1 MTAPGTLL
9 PAMSLVSI
17 ASGEPVDL
25 RAAKGPQ
32 ALVTLHSVT
41 CRDCRRYVRERLAR
55 GAREIA
61 EWGGRLTIVVPDV
74 RANAATFAE
83 TTTDALEIVLDPEGA
98 FGSKCPSWPTPARD
112 TISRLRKRSWS
123 GSAFSRSSA
132 PSAKARKGN
141 GERLSY
147 RGRDQAARR
156 QRNATAAVASIT
168 APDEGIASQRRD
180 SFAAPVLPSPGAR
193 KPAHIQNTE

>member
-1 MTAPGTLL
+1 MEGSRDEDCDERGSMTAPGTLL

-98 FGSKCPSWPTPARD
+98 FD
-112 TISRLRKRSWS
+112 S
-123 GSAFSRSSA
+123 GHAGVVIA
-132 PSAKARKGN
+132 DEW
-141 GERLSY
+141 GEVHFMADA
-147 RGRDQAARR
+147 GAGHD
-156 QRNATAAVASIT
+156 
-168 APDEGIASQRRD
+168 
-180 SFAAPVLPSPGAR
+180 LPSPEEVVEWVRFLA
-193 KPAHIQNTE
+193 IQCPECEGPEGEWRTTELPRTRPGGP